1 MRKVPT
7 LGLIVVGAALAVSAS
22 AQPQPAVAGDSKLQR
37 ALDELV
43 AAGAPGAV
51 ALVRDGDRTIRLTSG
66 HGNLKPRTPM
76 RASDRFRVGS
86 VTKTFVATIVL
97 QLVGEGKLGLEDTVE
112 RWLPGLVPNGAGIT
126 VRQLMNHT
134 SGLFSYSEDRE
145 FLAQAERDLLRR
157 WASRELVAV
166 ATEHEPHFAPGAGW
180 SYSDTGYIVL
190 GLIVE
195 QASGSSLAGEL
206 RRRIFTP
213 LRLRATS
220 LPTGPRI
227 AGRYAHGYYRR
238 PLEDVSVGSPSVSW
252 AAGALISNAGDL
264 AVFFRALLR
273 GRLLRP
279 GLLQAMETTIE
290 SGPGAG
296 HGLGLAAPQTPCGT
310 RWGFSGGMPGYGT
323 HAFSSKDGRRQAV
336 VLVNS
341 TGRTPPGF
349 DPPGPAGRAERRV
362 LLTALCGAV
371 RRAARTVR

>member
-37 ALDELV
+37 ARDELV

-145 FLAQAERDLLRR
+145 FLAQAECDLLHDR
-157 WASRELVAV
+157 
-166 ATEHEPHFAPGAGW
+166 
-180 SYSDTGYIVL
+180 
-190 GLIVE
+190 GLE
-195 QASGSSLAGEL
+195 A
-206 RRRIFTP
+206 
-213 LRLRATS
+213 RARVR
-220 LPTGPRI
+220 GP
-227 AGRYAHGYYRR
+227 A
-238 PLEDVSVGSPSVSW
+238 
-252 AAGALISNAGDL
+252 N
-264 AVFFRALLR
+264 
-273 GRLLRP
+273 P
-279 GLLQAMETTIE
+279 GL
-290 SGPGAG
+290 
-296 HGLGLAAPQTPCGT
+296 HGL
-310 RWGFSGGMPGYGT
+310 
-323 HAFSSKDGRRQAV
+323 
-336 VLVNS
+336 
-341 TGRTPPGF
+341 
-349 DPPGPAGRAERRV
+349 
-362 LLTALCGAV
+362 
-371 RRAARTVR
+371 